1 MSELMDL
8 GGKYTQQARSLY
20 VETTGWIRGHHVPGA
35 IAAARTKARLYDV
48 SPSKANLRLYYESL
62 LKLEREI
69 EMYHHR
75 MAQLRIKL
83 TGLANETLQDLEAM
97 PDDPT
102 WTVAPDWHIIAP
114 DEDEETYLE
123 RRRNLYR

>member
-1 MSELMDL
+1 VSELMDL

-69 EMYHHR
+69 EMYHHM
-75 MAQLRIKL
+75 MAQFRIRL
-83 TGLANETLQDLEAM
+83 TRIANETLADLEAM
-97 PDDPT
+97 DEDKNLYT
-102 WTVAPDWHIIAP
+102 SADWAVIGP
-114 DEDEETYLE
+114 DEDEETWLQ
-123 RRRNLYR
+123 RRKDLYR